1 MLFSGCD
8 SSEYTSRQPSHTVI
22 DRYHWKSPSSA
33 DSDEKRTLKKPKFG
47 TPERDALALRA
58 TRFLLTVNSLNTI
71 IGVCRRQREDGSD
84 VDDLFSQHL
93 RQASGQESNALCPY
107 QHTSPNAGRRKGSQ
121 HIRAAS
127 PYPLGSRN
135 AAYWYYVIW
144 DPTRTMITIVCTIP

>member
-8 SSEYTSRQPSHTVI
+8 SSEYTSRQPSHTVT

-33 DSDEKRTLKKPKFG
+33 DSDEKRTLKKPKSG
-47 TPERDALALRA
+47 TPERDA
-58 TRFLLTVNSLNTI
+58 LNTI

-107 QHTSPNAGRRKGSQ
+107 QHTSPNARRRKGSQ

-144 DPTRTMITIVCTIP
+144 DPTRTIINIVCTIQ